1 MSTASSAATTPAPVS
16 GNLLHA
22 SGHVTAAGRVTRPA
36 PGAICIPTQDKN
48 LQFRK
53 LKALAANQLCFD
65 CPATRPTWASVTYG
79 TYIKD
84 LRLPFNHWMC
94 NTLMPTCARLFT
106 GVFLCLDCS
115 ATHRNLGVHV
125 SFVRSV
131 DLDEWTQKQLDAMR
145 LGGNGPARTYF
156 RSHGLTDLHT
166 RIDKKYTSKAAMA
179 YRTELQ
185 RLVEGSPSS
194 SDEANLLAN
203 LSLADQASLDQL
215 AKEKLAAA
223 RNGGAATPAV
233 GTAEAKNSLASQN
246 PNAKGVLLTP
256 PSSGNLGSFGGTA
269 AATSSQPVML
279 RKLSSGVGSSTSGNL
294 FKAKKKPIMSGVKLS
309 SSSLST
315 TAADKANGAN
325 HFDTFEDPA
334 PEVPATTLSES
345 SERSATAPTVVAAA
359 AAVPISPPLAAPA
372 ASATATPSPGSKKN
386 VIEDGVARL
395 KMMNSDFFA
404 NM

>member
-1 MSTASSAATTPAPVS
+1 
-16 GNLLHA
+16 
-22 SGHVTAAGRVTRPA
+22 
-36 PGAICIPTQDKN
+36 
-48 LQFRK
+48 
-53 LKALAANQLCFD
+53 
-65 CPATRPTWASVTYG
+65 
-79 TYIKD
+79 
-84 LRLPFNHWMC
+84 
-94 NTLMPTCARLFT
+94 
-106 GVFLCLDCS
+106 
-115 ATHRNLGVHV
+115 LGVHV

-185 RLVEGSPSS
+185 RLVEGSSS
-194 SDEANLLAN
+194 SSSADEANLLAN

-223 RNGGAATPAV
+223 RSANGGATPAV

-269 AATSSQPVML
+269 AATTSSQPVML

-315 TAADKANGAN
+315 TSADKANGAD

-334 PEVPATTLSES
+334 PEVPATALSET
-345 SERSATAPTVVAAA
+345 SERSATAPAAA
-359 AAVPISPPLAAPA
+359 ATAAVPISPPLAAPA
-372 ASATATPSPGSKKN
+372 ATTTATPSPGSKKN